1 MSLKLFGSLFT
12 ALHRARKGQ
21 SLAISA
27 SQDNATLTNS
37 AYSVPKRVSAC
48 NRIAS
53 QLEWAMT
60 DFEKSLS
67 AEIENVVQMF
77 DFEGDLAAKC
87 SELLSIIGDD
97 LDSISSAYWEYW
109 VNPKFGPE
117 MQNPQYRQQREAE
130 TSRFIR
136 ARLADAKGASWRE
149 TLQSQVINACKTSIP
164 LAHVLAASTK
174 GNLNYYRVLA
184 QKVDRDTPEYVR
196 LTRAIM
202 DFTNTDI
209 AIMSTCYAHY
219 QREVSR
225 EKQAGYTS
233 QFEDEIG
240 GTAVEIS
247 EQANLLRKQAA
258 ASSSVAHGMLSKAS
272 EVATASEQSA
282 VAMREAAQTAAGL
295 IRAIEDTRSEVE
307 NAAEVANRATQR
319 AQEAVDAT
327 DTLSE
332 QSKSI
337 ESILG
342 LIRDIAGQTNLLAL
356 NATIEAARAGDAGR
370 GFAVVAQEV
379 KSLANQTAEA
389 TDEIAGKI
397 AAIQTATKASVDSN
411 VSIKSAVEDVH
422 MSAERIRHAM
432 EEQAQT
438 VTMITASV
446 DETALAADLMS
457 NTIAAIRAD
466 TENVV
471 SEISQ
476 LESGFGEVEGKISGL
491 QANAGKFAARL
502 VG

>member
-1 MSLKLFGSLFT
+1 MS
-12 ALHRARKGQ
+12 
-21 SLAISA
+21 
-27 SQDNATLTNS
+27 
-37 AYSVPKRVSAC
+37 
-48 NRIAS
+48 
-53 QLEWAMT
+53 
-60 DFEKSLS
+60 DFEKSLA
-67 AEIENVVQMF
+67 AEIDTIVDLF
-77 DFEGDLAAKC
+77 DFEGDLDTTCREVLA
-87 SELLSIIGDD
+87 IIGDD
-97 LDSISSAYWEYW
+97 LEDISRSYWDFW
-109 VNPKFGPE
+109 ADPKFGSQFLDPE
-117 MQNPQYRQQREAE
+117 YRA
-130 TSRFIR
+130 SRAVRTTAFIR
-136 ARLADAKGASWRE
+136 GRLSDAKGTQWRE
-149 TLQSQVINACKTSIP
+149 LLQGQIIHACKSGTP
-164 LAHVLAASTK
+164 LAIVLAASTK
-174 GNLNYYRVLA
+174 NNVRYYRSLA
-184 QKVDRDTPEYVR
+184 KRMDKNDPNYLR
-196 LTRAIM
+196 LTKAIM
-202 DFTNTDI
+202 DFTNTDL
-209 AIMSTCYAHY
+209 AIMATCFAHY
-219 QREVSR
+219 QREVVR
-225 EKQAGYTS
+225 EKQLGHTA
-233 QFEDEIG
+233 QFETDIG
-240 GTAVEIS
+240 TSAVEIS
-247 EQANLLRKQAA
+247 ERANVLKMQAA

-307 NAAEVANRATQR
+307 NAAEVATRATQR
-319 AQEAVDAT
+319 AQDAVEATA
-327 DTLSE
+327 TLSD

-422 MSAERIRHAM
+422 NSAERIRHAM

-476 LESGFGEVEGKISGL
+476 LEDGFGDVEGKIASL
-491 QANAGKFAARL
+491 QANAGRFATNL
-502 VG
+502 VR